1 MSTMQPLK
9 PGGQSSRI
17 LTHFLHGYRLTHI
30 DALELFQCSRLAA
43 RVKELRKRGWQVRSE
58 PHLTQT
64 GKRIAVYS
72 LP

>member
-1 MSTMQPLK
+1 MSTMHPLK

-43 RVKELRKRGWQVRSE
+43 RVKDLRKRGSGSR
-58 PHLTQT
+58 L
-64 GKRIAVYS
+64 
-72 LP
+72 